1 MGTWVIVAV
10 VIAVIVLVGL
20 ALWAINHSRK
30 QRVLEERRVEAA
42 DHREKAELQALR
54 AARREQVANDEL
66 QRAERERSAAQAHVE
81 RADELD
87 SDLEEQRR

>member
-10 VIAVIVLVGL
+10 VIAVIVLVGI
-20 ALWAINHSRK
+20 ALWAVNHSRK
-30 QRVLEERRVEAA
+30 QRQLEEQRLEAA
-42 DHREKAELQALR
+42 EHREKAELQALR
-54 AARREQVANDEL
+54 AAERERAANDEL

-87 SDLEEQRR
+87 PDLDEQRR